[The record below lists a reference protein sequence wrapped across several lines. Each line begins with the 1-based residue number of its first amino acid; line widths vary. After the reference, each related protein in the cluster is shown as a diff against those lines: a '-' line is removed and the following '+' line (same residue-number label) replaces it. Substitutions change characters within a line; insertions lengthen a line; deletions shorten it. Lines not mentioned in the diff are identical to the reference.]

1 MQTPML
7 AEPLVAAAEAAV
19 EEATLEAAVLVEEEP
34 AASGHSSGSAH
45 NSGSLQEVATRNHFH
60 NSNLLHLCV
69 TAYSQTHL
77 SHTSVIPDSI
87 IPLYGGVPQEN
98 KFTILVQMFCYVSTK
113 ADQRLQNLFTNYHN
127 FSCRCNQH
135 TNMMQVCKKTSA
147 NMTECCKAAKKP
159 RKGAI
164 HFLKDIFR
172 DTTQRK
178 ENAFYTALPSEKNN
192 TGREKLCSPGGGG
205 AATLGYGAAVP
216 L

>member
-1 MQTPML
+1 M
-7 AEPLVAAAEAAV
+7 VAAAEAAV

-34 AASGHSSGSAH
+34 PQAVIAA
-45 NSGSLQEVATRNHFH
+45 VAPTTAEAFRKSRREIIFIIVI
-60 NSNLLHLCV
+60 SFILCV

-87 IPLYGGVPQEN
+87 IPLYRGISQEN
-98 KFTILVQMFCYVSTK
+98 KFTRMVRMFCDVSTK

-135 TNMMQVCKKTSA
+135 TNMMKVCKKTLL
-147 NMTECCKAAKKP
+147 NMTECCTTAKKT
-159 RKGAI
+159 RKRAI
-164 HFLKDIFR
+164 HILKDFFR

-178 ENAFYTALPSEKNN
+178 KCAPFCSLSRRKSLSPWGRGSCPAENRPPCPEACTEPA
-192 TGREKLCSPGGGG
+192 RCR
-205 AATLGYGAAVP
+205 AAP

>member
-1 MQTPML
+1 ML

-34 AASGHSSGSAH
+34 PQAVIAA
-45 NSGSLQEVATRNHFH
+45 VAPTTAEAFRKSRRENHFH

-113 ADQRLQNLFTNYHN
+113 ADQRLQNLFANYHN

-135 TNMMQVCKKTSA
+135 TNMMKVCKKICL
-147 NMTECCKAAKKP
+147 NMTECCITAKKP

>member
-1 MQTPML
+1 M
-7 AEPLVAAAEAAV
+7 
-19 EEATLEAAVLVEEEP
+19 
-34 AASGHSSGSAH
+34 
-45 NSGSLQEVATRNHFH
+45 
-60 NSNLLHLCV
+60 CV

-113 ADQRLQNLFTNYHN
+113 ADQRLQNLFANYHN

-135 TNMMQVCKKTSA
+135 TNMMKVCKKTPA
-147 NMTECCKAAKKP
+147 NITKCCMAAKKT
-159 RKGAI
+159 RKWAII